1 MRPPEMQNLDSIL
14 VIIAVSNI
22 VGKIYCAVVP
32 DWQTLCY
39 PFCQWVVIVQTLQPA
54 TKQSTRGGFHW
65 RRAHREMANKMRVGR
80 RRANRWRAN
89 RRTSNEGRA
98 NSGSQIGR
106 RNLINRGSR
115 IGRGSLIGCR
125 SGIGRGTR
133 ISRKEWSRPWECI
146 WKSQESRVLV
156 VQTVLVGQEVQRSSV
171 S

>member
-65 RRAHREMANKMRVGR
+65 RRAHRETANKRRVGR

-106 RNLINRGSR
+106 
-115 IGRGSLIGCR
+115 GSLIGSR
-125 SGIGRGTR
+125 SGIGRGTW
-133 ISRKEWSRPWECI
+133 ISRKEWSRPWEWI